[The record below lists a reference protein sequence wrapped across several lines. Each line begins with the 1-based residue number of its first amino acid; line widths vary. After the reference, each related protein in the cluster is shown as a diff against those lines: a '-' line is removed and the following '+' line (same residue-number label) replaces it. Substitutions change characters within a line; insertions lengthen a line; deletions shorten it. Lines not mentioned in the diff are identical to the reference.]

1 MKEVDYMNGKQDV
14 SRSVEKVLG
23 VIGIVFNLLA
33 IALIIFSIFSLGNVE
48 NEPEFREFLEEQIMS
63 DPAMTDVGDVQGLV
77 DGLLTSFDVIM
88 WVLVG
93 LLAISTLFAFLAI
106 GRLGKNANP
115 NMAGVFFIVAG
126 LFAGVMSLTSILFY
140 IAAIMCFVRKASNGN
155 GKDLQDN
162 SNLQRE
168 NDRLRDQDSLRH
180 DDQRIR
186 EERVREEEQQRA
198 MEERSRQSQPG
209 TAGDDFVE
217 REDLKR
223 RADERLSKDNNDDT
237 PYRPL

>member
-23 VIGIVFNLLA
+23 IIGIVFNLLA

-48 NEPEFREFLEEQIMS
+48 NDPEFRQFIEEQIMS
-63 DPAMTDVGDVQGLV
+63 DPTMTDVGDVQGLV
-77 DGLLTSFDVIM
+77 DGLLASFDVIM

-93 LLAISTLFAFLAI
+93 LLAISTIFAFLAI
-106 GRLGKNANP
+106 GRLGRNANP

-155 GKDLQDN
+155 RKDLQDN
-162 SNLQRE
+162 SNLHRE
-168 NDRLRDQDSLRH
+168 NDRLRDEDSPRY
-180 DDQRIR
+180 DEQRIR
-186 EERVREEEQQRA
+186 EERLREEEQQRV
-198 MEERSRQSQPG
+198 MEEKSRHSQPG
-209 TAGDDFVE
+209 AAGDDFVE

-223 RADERLSKDNNDDT
+223 RADERLNKDNNDDT